1 MPALPI
7 YTGKNRK
14 SFIWK
19 ASLPTHSS
27 VSKRV
32 NPNRLKPD
40 GLEPVRFRRLGLF

>member
-14 SFIWK
+14 SFIWEGQL
-19 ASLPTHSS
+19 ADAQQR
-27 VSKRV
+27 VKRV